1 VSLMQSSSGEVETR
15 YDGHGSTSLGLAGY
29 EGGMDAISAPP
40 AAPPVIRRED
50 YQPPAWLVPEIALAF
65 NLGLEQTRVVATL
78 KVRRNGSDQ
87 TLRLNGDGIAAEA
100 VVVDGKPCQDWR
112 IDGADLLIDLT
123 GEAHEI
129 EITTQINPNANTQLM
144 GLYASNG
151 MLCTQC
157 EAEGF
162 RRITFFPDR
171 PDVLSVYSVRME
183 GLKALFP
190 VLLSNGNC
198 TAAGEGADGNHWAE
212 WHDPW
217 PKPSYLFALVAGDLV
232 ANHDT
237 FTTMSGRKVD
247 LNIWVRNGDQD
258 RTHHAMKALKDSMR
272 WDEEVFGR
280 EYDLDLFNIVAVSDF
295 NMGAMENKGLNV
307 FNTRYILA
315 DPETAT
321 DMDYDGIEGV
331 VAHEYFHNWS
341 GNRVTCRDWF
351 QLSLKEG
358 FTVLRDQLFSQDM
371 GSEPVK
377 RIEDVRVLRSA
388 QFPEDSGPLAHPIRP
403 DAYQE
408 ISNFYTATVYNKGAE
423 VIRMMRTL
431 VGEDRFRKGTDLYFE
446 RHDGEAATCE
456 DFVKAIE
463 DGAGIDLA
471 QFRLWY
477 SQAGTPKV
485 TARLAH
491 EGNTARLTLS
501 QEVPATPGQ
510 PVKQPM
516 VIPLRLALFDR
527 KTGRHHGEQVVTLSE
542 AGTELRFTDFSEKP
556 VLSLNRGFSA
566 PVTIDVD
573 SSSADLLFLAA
584 HDDDPFARYE
594 ALQQLVVQHLVGAI
608 SGGML
613 CDAERQSGREAI
625 GQALAAVLADPAL
638 DDLMRGELM
647 ALPGETYLAEQF
659 EQADPGAI
667 RAEREGLKAWLGA
680 KLRDALVALHARAS
694 AVPYSLSAEARGARK
709 VKTQALVYLAAA
721 APALAAE
728 LAIAQFD
735 AADNMTDR
743 QGAALVLAGL
753 DAPQRDIKLAAFYQR
768 FAGNALVIDKW
779 FSLQA
784 GSLHPRVLD
793 QVEALAGHPD
803 FTLANPNRVRALY
816 MALAGNLGAFHSA
829 DGRGYRMIADLI
841 LALDPLNPQTAA
853 RFVAPLG
860 RWRRIEPVR
869 AALMRAELE
878 RIMAAPSLSKDT
890 YEQVS
895 KSLG

>member
-1 VSLMQSSSGEVETR
+1 
-15 YDGHGSTSLGLAGY
+15 
-29 EGGMDAISAPP
+29 MDAISAPP

-50 YQPPAWLVPEIALAF
+50 YQPPAWLVPEIALDFA
-65 NLGLEQTRVVATL
+65 LGVNVTTVKSRLT
-78 KVRRNGSDQ
+78 VRRNGSPAS
-87 TLRLNGDGIAAEA
+87 LRLNGEDLTLRSVA
-100 VVVDGKPCQDWR
+100 VDGVATTDWR
-112 IDGADLLIDLT
+112 MEGAELVIDLP
-123 GEAHEI
+123 GDAHEVAL
-129 EITTQINPNANTQLM
+129 ETLTTPGANTQLM

-171 PDVLSVYSVRME
+171 PDVLSVYTVRMT
-183 GLKALFP
+183 GPKATYP

-198 TAAGEGADGNHWAE
+198 TATGESGDGNHWAE

-237 FTTMSGRKVD
+237 FTTMSGRTVD
-247 LNIWVRNGDQD
+247 LNIWVREGDQD
-258 RTHHAMKALKDSMR
+258 RTHHAMQALKDSMR

-315 DPETAT
+315 DPDTAT

-371 GSEPVK
+371 GSESVK

-408 ISNFYTATVYNKGAE
+408 ISNFYTSTVYNKGAE

-431 VGEDRFRKGTDLYFE
+431 VGPERFRQGCDLYFD

-456 DFVKAIE
+456 DFVTAIE
-463 DGAGIDLA
+463 DGAGIDLT

-477 SQAGTPKV
+477 SQAGTPKL
-485 TARLAH
+485 TARLAQ
-491 EGNTARLTLS
+491 EGDTTRLTLA
-501 QEVPATPGQ
+501 QEVPPTPGQ
-510 PVKQPM
+510 PAKQPM
-516 VIPLRLALFDR
+516 IIPLRIALFDR
-527 KTGRHHGEQVVTLSE
+527 KTGKHHGEQIVTLSE
-542 AGTELRFTDFSEKP
+542 PQVELNFTGFAEKP

-566 PVTIDVD
+566 PVSIDVD
-573 SSSADLLFLAA
+573 SSAADLLFLAA
-584 HDDDPFARYE
+584 NDDDPFARYE
-594 ALQQLVVQHLVGAI
+594 ALQQLVVQHLVAAI
-608 SGGML
+608 GGGML

-625 GQALAAVLADPAL
+625 GRAMAAVIADPAL

-659 EQADPGAI
+659 AAADPGAI

-680 KLRDALVALHARAS
+680 ELKDALVALHARAS

-709 VKTQALVYLAAA
+709 VKTQALVYLAAGV
-721 APALAAE
+721 PALAAE
-728 LAIAQFD
+728 LATAQFD

-743 QGAALVLAGL
+743 QGAAMVMAGL
-753 DAPQRDIKLAAFYQR
+753 DTPLREGKLAAFYQR

-793 QVEALAGHPD
+793 QVAALAQHPD
-803 FTLANPNRVRALY
+803 FTLSNPNRVRALY
-816 MALAGNLGAFHSA
+816 MALAGNLGAFHAA

-860 RWRRIEPVR
+860 RWRRIEPGR

-878 RIMAAPSLSKDT
+878 RILAAPALSKDT

>member
-1 VSLMQSSSGEVETR
+1 MT
-15 YDGHGSTSLGLAGY
+15 
-29 EGGMDAISAPP
+29 APP

-50 YQPPAWLVPEIALAF
+50 YQPPAWLVPEIALDF
-65 NLGLEQTRVVATL
+65 VLGLDATTVRTRLSVVRSGA
-78 KVRRNGSDQ
+78 DQ
-87 TLRLNGDGIAAEA
+87 ALRLNGDGIAARC
-100 VVVDGKPCQDWR
+100 VLVDGAPRDDWR
-112 IDGADLLIDLT
+112 MDGPDLVIDLP
-123 GEAHEI
+123 GERHVVEI
-129 EITTQINPNANTQLM
+129 ETALNPAANTQLM

-171 PDVLSVYSVRME
+171 PDVLSVYAVRMS
-183 GLKALFP
+183 GPRALFP

-198 TAAGEGADGNHWAE
+198 TTSGDGPNGTHWAE

-247 LNIWVRNGDQD
+247 LNIWVRAGDQD
-258 RTHHAMKALKDSMR
+258 RTHHAMQALKDSMK

-358 FTVLRDQLFSQDM
+358 FTVLRDQLFSADM

-423 VIRMMRTL
+423 VIRMMRTM
-431 VGEDRFRKGTDLYFE
+431 VGTERFRKGCDLYFD

-463 DGAGIDLA
+463 DGAGVDLT

-485 TARLAH
+485 TARLSH
-491 EGNTARLTLS
+491 EGETATLTLS
-501 QEVPATPGQ
+501 QAVPPTPGQ
-510 PVKQPM
+510 PAKQPM

-527 KTGRHHGEQVVTLSE
+527 KSGKHHGEQLVTLSE
-542 AGTELRFTDFSEKP
+542 PQVQLKFAGFPERP
-556 VLSLNRGFSA
+556 VLSLGRGFSA
-566 PVTIDVD
+566 PVNVD
-573 SSSADLLFLAA
+573 ADLTAADLMFLAA

-594 ALQQLVVQHLVGAI
+594 ALQQLVVQHLVAVIGSGKADPDGRAAIATALGAVI
-608 SGGML
+608 
-613 CDAERQSGREAI
+613 
-625 GQALAAVLADPAL
+625 ADPAL

-659 EQADPGAI
+659 AAADPGAI
-667 RAEREGLKAWLGA
+667 RAEREGLKAYLGSE
-680 KLRDALVALHARAS
+680 LQDALVALHTRAS

-709 VKTQALVYLAAA
+709 VKAQALVYLAAGV
-721 APALAAE
+721 PALAAE
-728 LAIAQFD
+728 LAAAQFD

-743 QGAALVLAGL
+743 QSATMVLAGL
-753 DAPQRDIKLAAFYQR
+753 DHPLREAKLAAFYQR

-793 QVEALAGHPD
+793 HVEALARHPD
-803 FTLANPNRVRALY
+803 FTLTNPNRARALY
-816 MALAGNLGAFHSA
+816 MALAANPGAFHAA
-829 DGRGYRMIADLI
+829 DGRGYRSIADLI
-841 LALDPLNPQTAA
+841 LALDSLNPQTAA

-860 RWRRIEPVR
+860 RWRRIEPGR

-878 RIMAAPSLSKDT
+878 RILAAPALSKDT

-895 KSLG
+895 KSLD

>member
-1 VSLMQSSSGEVETR
+1 MP
-15 YDGHGSTSLGLAGY
+15 LAAGVVAPY
-29 EGGMDAISAPP
+29 LESMDALHAPP

-50 YQPPAWLVPEIALAF
+50 YRPPEWLVPEVELDFA
-65 NLGLEQTRVVATL
+65 LGLGATTVRSRL
-78 KVRRNGSDQ
+78 RVRRNAAGAP
-87 TLRLNGDGIAAEA
+87 LRLRGDGLAARA
-100 VVVDGKPCQDWR
+100 VSVDGRATNAWHM
-112 IDGADLLIDLT
+112 DGDDLVIDLP
-123 GEAHEI
+123 GDAHEVSLETAI
-129 EITTQINPNANTQLM
+129 DPSANSQLM

-171 PDVLSVYSVRME
+171 PDVLSVYRVRME
-183 GLKALFP
+183 GDRAAFP

-198 TAAGEGADGNHWAE
+198 VAAGEGANGAHWAE

-232 ANHDT
+232 ANHDS
-237 FTTMSGRKVD
+237 FTTMSGRAVD
-247 LNIWVRNGDQD
+247 LNIWVREGDQD
-258 RTHHAMKALKDSMR
+258 RTHHAMQALKDSMK

-358 FTVLRDQLFSQDM
+358 FTVLRDQLFSADM

-377 RIEDVRVLRSA
+377 RIEDVRVLRAA

-403 DAYQE
+403 DSYQE

-431 VGEDRFRKGTDLYFE
+431 TGTERFRAGTDLYFA

-456 DFVKAIE
+456 QFVTAIE
-463 DGAGIDLA
+463 DGAGVDLG

-485 TARLAH
+485 TARLSH
-491 EGNTARLTLS
+491 GDGTARLSLA
-501 QEVPATPGQ
+501 QDIPPTPGQ
-510 PVKQPM
+510 AAKQPM

-527 KTGRHHGEQVVTLSE
+527 KTGKHHGEQLVTLDQPQLDLSFDGFAE
-542 AGTELRFTDFSEKP
+542 RP

-566 PVTIDVD
+566 PVAIDAD
-573 SSSADLLFLAA
+573 LASADLVFLAA

-594 ALQQLVVQHLVGAI
+594 AMQQLVVQHLVALIGGGA
-608 SGGML
+608 L
-613 CDAERQSGREAI
+613 CEGERDAGREAI
-625 GQALAAVLADPAL
+625 RGALARILADEAL

-647 ALPGETYLAEQF
+647 ALPGEAYLAEQF
-659 EQADPGAI
+659 VVADPGAI
-667 RAEREGLKAWLGA
+667 RTEREGLKAYLGA
-680 KLRDALVALHARAS
+680 ALGDQLLTLHARAS
-694 AVPYSLSAEARGARK
+694 ALPYSLSREARGARK
-709 VKTQALVYLAAA
+709 VKTQALVLLAAGIPEVA
-721 APALAAE
+721 AQLAA
-728 LAIAQFD
+728 AQFD

-743 QGAALVLAGL
+743 QGALMVLCGLETPLRQERL
-753 DAPQRDIKLAAFYQR
+753 DAFHAR

-784 GSLHPRVLD
+784 GSLHPQVLD
-793 QVEALAGHPD
+793 HVAALAAHGD
-803 FTLANPNRVRALY
+803 FTLTNPNRVRSLY
-816 MALAGNLGAFHSA
+816 MAMAANPGAFHHGS
-829 DGRGYRMIADLI
+829 GEGYRRIADLI

-860 RWRRIEPVR
+860 RWRRIEAHR

-878 RIMAAPSLSKDT
+878 RIAASTDLSRDT
-890 YEQVS
+890 FEQVS
-895 KSLG
+895 KSLA

>member
-1 VSLMQSSSGEVETR
+1 
-15 YDGHGSTSLGLAGY
+15 
-29 EGGMDAISAPP
+29 MDAISAPP
-40 AAPPVIRRED
+40 AALPVIRRED
-50 YQPPAWLVPEIALAF
+50 YQPPAWLVPEVVLAF
-65 NLGLEQTRVVATL
+65 NLGLEETRVVATL
-78 KVRRNGSDQ
+78 KVRRNGPDQ
-87 TLRLNGDGIAAEA
+87 TLRLSGDGIAAEA
-100 VVVDGKPCQDWR
+100 VLVDGAPAANWWM
-112 IDGADLLIDLT
+112 DGSDLLVDLP
-123 GEAHEI
+123 GDSHEVAI
-129 EITTQINPNANTQLM
+129 ATQLNPAANTQLM

-171 PDVLSVYSVRME
+171 PDVLSVYTVHMQ
-183 GLKALFP
+183 GPKALFP

-198 TAAGEGADGNHWAE
+198 TAQGEGQGAGMHHAT

-237 FTTMSGRKVD
+237 FTTLSGRQVD
-247 LNIWVRNGDQD
+247 LNIWVREGDQD

-315 DPETAT
+315 DPDTAT

-371 GSEPVK
+371 GSAPVK

-403 DAYQE
+403 DSYQE

-431 VGEDRFRKGTDLYFE
+431 VGPERFRRGTDLYFD
-446 RHDGEAATCE
+446 RHDGQAATCE

-463 DGAGIDLA
+463 DGAGIDLTR
-471 QFRLWY
+471 FRLWY
-477 SQAGTPKV
+477 SQAGTPRV

-491 EGNTARLTLS
+491 DSGTVRLSLR
-501 QEVPATPGQ
+501 QDVPATPGQ

-516 VIPLRLALFDR
+516 VIPLRLALYDR
-527 KTGRHHGEQVVTLSE
+527 ASGQHRGEELIVLDQAE
-542 AGTELRFTDFSEKP
+542 AEFTFPGFAAPP
-556 VLSLNRGFSA
+556 VLSFNRGFSA
-566 PVTIDVD
+566 PITVD
-573 SSSADLLFLAA
+573 LDSPATDLLFLAA

-594 ALQQLVVQHLVGAI
+594 ALQQLVVQHLVAAIGGA
-608 SGGML
+608 ML
-613 CDAERQSGREAI
+613 CDAERQAGREAI
-625 GQALAAVLADPAL
+625 GQALAAVVTDPAL

-659 EQADPGAI
+659 ERADPGAI
-667 RAEREGLKAWLGA
+667 RAEREGLKAWLGTE
-680 KLRDALVALHARAS
+680 LCDALTALHARTS

-709 VKTQALVYLAAA
+709 VKTQALVYLAAG
-721 APALAAE
+721 APTRAAE
-728 LAIAQFD
+728 LAAAQFD

-753 DAPQRDIKLAAFYQR
+753 DTPRRDAKLAAFYQR
-768 FAGNALVIDKW
+768 YAGNALVVDKW

-793 QVEALAGHPD
+793 QVEALARHPD
-803 FTLANPNRVRALY
+803 FTLTNPNRVRALY
-816 MALAGNLGAFHSA
+816 MALAGNPAAFHSA
-829 DGRGYRMIADLI
+829 DGRGYRMVADLI

-860 RWRRIEPVR
+860 RWRRIEPSR

-878 RIMAAPSLSKDT
+878 RIAAAPALSKDT
-890 YEQVS
+890 CEQVS

>member
-1 VSLMQSSSGEVETR
+1 
-15 YDGHGSTSLGLAGY
+15 
-29 EGGMDAISAPP
+29 MDISATPP
-40 AAPPVIRRED
+40 APKFILRAD
-50 YQPPAWLVPEIALAF
+50 YQPPAWLVPEVSLDFA
-65 NLGLEQTRVVATL
+65 LGLDATTVKSRL
-78 KVRRNGSDQ
+78 TVRRNPAGSGADIL
-87 TLRLNGDGIAAEA
+87 TLRGDGLAARS
-100 VVVDGKPCQDWR
+100 VLVDGAASNAWR
-112 IDGADLLIDLT
+112 MEGDDLLIELSGAD
-123 GEAHEI
+123 HVVEI
-129 EITTQINPNANTQLM
+129 ETAINPAANSQLM

-162 RRITFFPDR
+162 RRITFHPDR
-171 PDVLSVYSVRME
+171 PDVLSIYRVRME
-183 GLKALFP
+183 GDKAAFP

-198 TAAGEGADGNHWAE
+198 VASGEGADGRHWAE

-232 ANHDT
+232 ANHDS
-237 FTTMSGRKVD
+237 FTTCSGRKVD
-247 LNIWVRNGDQD
+247 CNIWVREGDQD

-315 DPETAT
+315 DPDTAT
-321 DMDYDGIEGV
+321 DGDYDGIEGV

-371 GSEPVK
+371 GSEAVK
-377 RIEDVRVLRSA
+377 RIEDVRVLRAA

-403 DAYQE
+403 DSYQE

-423 VIRMMRTL
+423 VIRMMRTML
-431 VGEDRFRKGTDLYFE
+431 GTERFRKGCDLYFD

-456 DFVKAIE
+456 DFVRSIE
-463 DGAGIDLA
+463 DGAGTDLT

-485 TARLAH
+485 TARLEH
-491 EGNTARLTLS
+491 EGDTATLTLT
-501 QEVPATPGQ
+501 QIVPPTPGQ
-510 PVKQPM
+510 NDKQPM

-527 KTGRHHGEQVVTLSE
+527 KSGQHQGEQLVVLDQ
-542 AGTELRFTDFSEKP
+542 AELQLRYPGFAERP

-566 PVTIDVD
+566 PVSIE
-573 SSSADLLFLAA
+573 ADLAPADLVFLAA

-594 ALQQLVVQHLVGAI
+594 ALQQLVVQHLIAAV

-613 CDAERQSGREAI
+613 CDAERQAGREAI
-625 GQALAAVLADPAL
+625 GRALAAVIADAAL
-638 DDLMRGELM
+638 DDLMRGELLI
-647 ALPGETYLAEQF
+647 LPGETYLIEQLAV
-659 EQADPGAI
+659 ADPGAI
-667 RAEREGLKAWLGA
+667 HAEREGLKAWLGSEL
-680 KLRDALVALHARAS
+680 KEALVALHARAS
-694 AVPYSLSAEARGARK
+694 AVPFSLDAQARGARK
-709 VKTQALVYLAAA
+709 LKTQALVYLAAA
-721 APALAAE
+721 DPALAAK
-728 LAIAQFD
+728 LAAAQFD

-743 QGAALVLAGL
+743 QGALMVLCGL
-753 DAPQRDIKLAAFYQR
+753 DSPLREEKLAAFHAR
-768 FAGNALVIDKW
+768 HAGNALVIDKW

-784 GSLHPRVLD
+784 GSLHPRVVD
-793 QVEALAGHPD
+793 HVKALAGHAE
-803 FTLANPNRVRALY
+803 FTLQNPNRVRALY
-816 MALAGNLGAFHSA
+816 MAFTAPHAFHGA
-829 DGRGYRMIADLI
+829 DGEGYRMIADLI
-841 LALDPLNPQTAA
+841 LALDPINSQTAA

-860 RWRRIEPVR
+860 RWRRIEPGR
-869 AALMRAELE
+869 AAKMKAELE
-878 RIMAAPSLSKDT
+878 RILAAPGLSKDT
-890 YEQVS
+890 FEQVS